1 MSKRPAL
8 PQYGDRKKPKLDI
21 SRSDH
26 HLPLSQN
33 ICTIVKEDNCDV
45 WGDDDEEQMLL
56 QASQACEEE
65 QNNDISMLPDY
76 SNWKQPGSTSTQYQS
91 SPSTSKTTFEFKKPN
106 SFLPNAISTHLK
118 NKCNTISSP
127 LPGISTMTRDRNSN
141 LTDDL
146 AISDK
151 IMSGQDDICRR
162 MLLLE
167 EENNKLKSEYQ
178 KLSDKIFTKEGEAS
192 ILRSQL
198 KASQLAND
206 NARMEKIRAQEK
218 IQMECN
224 EKLAAITK
232 EMQNLKAQLEFK
244 DLEILSVKDK
254 FKKLE
259 ANKLR
264 LTQVNEISSHRNN
277 NTLTALNNTMT
288 QQKAK
293 MTSNSVQTEDKAPF
307 VKLNKEH
314 FNTPHSYH
322 PLYMPRPPPPY
333 PIMLSEILPSFLLQ
347 YCFVIFLQQK
357 CVILRDIAITSIIIC
372 KFYKSNMLFFVN
384 SSSLIRRLEFDLQ
397 T

>member
-1 MSKRPAL
+1 
-8 PQYGDRKKPKLDI
+8 
-21 SRSDH
+21 
-26 HLPLSQN
+26 
-33 ICTIVKEDNCDV
+33 
-45 WGDDDEEQMLL
+45 MLL

-178 KLSDKIFTKEGEAS
+178 KLCDKIFTKEGEAS

-218 IQMECN
+218 VQMECN

-264 LTQVNEISSHRNN
+264 LTQVNEISR
-277 NTLTALNNTMT
+277 
-288 QQKAK
+288 
-293 MTSNSVQTEDKAPF
+293 
-307 VKLNKEH
+307 
-314 FNTPHSYH
+314 
-322 PLYMPRPPPPY
+322 
-333 PIMLSEILPSFLLQ
+333 
-347 YCFVIFLQQK
+347 
-357 CVILRDIAITSIIIC
+357 
-372 KFYKSNMLFFVN
+372 
-384 SSSLIRRLEFDLQ
+384 
-397 T
+397 